1 MDRLVSWAG
10 REVLIKAVAQAI
22 PTYAMSVFKLPT
34 NLCHVIQST
43 INSFWWGYTTGT
55 RKVHWVK
62 SEMLCKSKNLGGLG
76 FSEMEAFNDALLA
89 KQFWRLA
96 KSENTLVA
104 SVLKA

>member
-1 MDRLVSWAG
+1 
-10 REVLIKAVAQAI
+10 
-22 PTYAMSVFKLPT
+22 
-34 NLCHVIQST
+34 
-43 INSFWWGYTTGT
+43 
-55 RKVHWVK
+55 
-62 SEMLCKSKNLGGLG
+62 MLCKSKNLGGLG